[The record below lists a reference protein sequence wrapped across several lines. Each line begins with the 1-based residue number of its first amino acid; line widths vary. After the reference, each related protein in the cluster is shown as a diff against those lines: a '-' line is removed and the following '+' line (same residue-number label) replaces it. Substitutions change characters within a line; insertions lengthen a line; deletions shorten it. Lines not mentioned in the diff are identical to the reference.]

1 MLEGA
6 KDACCSDVPSDA
18 FHQLEAMIN
27 IVRADLNRLH
37 NGLDDKDNRELMLTS
52 DLGKVVRLVTKGLSK
67 LGYMTL

>member
-6 KDACCSDVPSDA
+6 KDAGCSDVPTDA
-18 FHQLEAMIN
+18 FNELEATITS
-27 IVRADLNRLH
+27 VREDLFRLH
-37 NGLDDKDNRELMLTS
+37 NGLDEKDNRELMLTS